1 MKKLLYTLLAVSI
14 IFSACEEDTPLPA
27 PNNNNNN
34 SALAIGDTHQGGIIF
49 YLNANGGGLIAA
61 PEDLEGT
68 YEWGCLLTQVEDGG
82 NLTQIGTGYQN
93 TLDIVDQECLTEF
106 GGIPAAQAAKDA
118 QINGF
123 NDWYLPSRD
132 ELYQMY
138 LKIGQGGLDSNNNIG
153 DFGSSEYW
161 SSSESNFSNS
171 WIVSFSVGLTESISK
186 NSFSTKVRVIRSF

>member
-1 MKKLLYTLLAVSI
+1 MKKLLLILICLPLLFNS
-14 IFSACEEDTPLPA
+14 CKKEDEEPT
-27 PNNNNNN
+27 NNN
-34 SALAIGDTHQGGIIF
+34 SVLAIGDTHQGGIIF
-49 YLNANGGGLIAA
+49 YLDGNGGGLVAA
-61 PEDLEGT
+61 PDDLDGT
-68 YEWGCLLTQVEDGG
+68 YEWGCFLTQVEDGG
-82 NLTQIGTGYQN
+82 NLTQIGSGYQN
-93 TLDIVDQECLTEF
+93 TLDIINQQCSTEF
-106 GGIPAAQAAKDA
+106 GGVPAAQAAKDA

>member
-1 MKKLLYTLLAVSI
+1 MKKLLYTLLSLSI
-14 IFSACEEDTPLPA
+14 IFSACERDTPLPA
-27 PNNNNNN
+27 PNSNNA
-34 SALAIGDTHQGGIIF
+34 ALAIGDTHQGGIIF
-49 YLNANGGGLIAA
+49 YLDGNGGGLIAA
-61 PEDLEGT
+61 HEDLEGT

-93 TLDIVDQECLTEF
+93 TLDIINQQCSTEL
-106 GGIPAAQAAKDA
+106 GGVPAAQAAKDD

-153 DFGSSEYW
+153 AFSISQYW
-161 SSSESNFSNS
+161 SSSESNFSNA
-171 WIVSFSVGLTESISK
+171 WIVAFSVGLSESILK
-186 NSFSTKVRVIRSF
+186 NSLGKVRAIRSF

>member
-93 TLDIVDQECLTEF
+93 TLDIVDQDCLTEF

>member
-49 YLNANGGGLIAA
+49 YLDGNGGGLIAA

-93 TLDIVDQECLTEF
+93 TLDIVDQECSTEF

>member
-93 TLDIVDQECLTEF
+93 TLDIVDQDCLTEF

-138 LKIGQGGLDSNNNIG
+138 LKIGQGGLDI
-153 DFGSSEYW
+153 GSSEYW